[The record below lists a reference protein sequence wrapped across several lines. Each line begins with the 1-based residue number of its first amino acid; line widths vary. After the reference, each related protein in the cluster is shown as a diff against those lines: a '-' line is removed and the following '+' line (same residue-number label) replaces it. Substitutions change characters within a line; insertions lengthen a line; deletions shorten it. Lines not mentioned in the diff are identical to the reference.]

1 MEVRI
6 ARAELGMVSSG
17 VDASRGEGSIV
28 AWSGSGES
36 SDPDQAADDG
46 ATGATG
52 RLIAGVRH
60 ADSVLTGR

>member
-1 MEVRI
+1 
-6 ARAELGMVSSG
+6 MVSSG
-17 VDASRGEGSIV
+17 GSTPAAGEGSIV